1 MPCGVQVTLNHWAR
15 PVKSTDAGSIAEY
28 GNDWTL
34 MQMASTNNV
43 ECPEW
48 LDWFHGG
55 LQFQIE
61 CAARLP
67 GQEVVAVL
75 PQRPTEACPLYLSWR
90 GSPPCTP
97 RGTSKA
103 AHSID
108 LNMSCAPAWA

>member
-1 MPCGVQVTLNHWAR
+1 MRLQVTLNHWAR
-15 PVKSTDAGSIAEY
+15 PIKSTDAGSIAEY

-61 CAARLP
+61 CAPPLA
-67 GQEVVAVL
+67 Q
-75 PQRPTEACPLYLSWR
+75 QEACPCAEINMTYL
-90 GSPPCTP
+90 PV
-97 RGTSKA
+97 
-103 AHSID
+103 
-108 LNMSCAPAWA
+108 